1 MRDLFLDFETYY
13 DKAFSLRK
21 MTTVEYIKDQRF
33 AIHGFSAAYG
43 DDEVRWYE
51 GVEADAFLASVDWA
65 DTNLVCHNTAFDG
78 AILSFIYGYT
88 PCLYSDTMSM
98 ANYFWEGRAN
108 LDVVARRLGFGA
120 KTDGLADTLGLK
132 VGTLPPHIK
141 TKFIEYANNDVT
153 LTRRIY
159 QALIKYLPYRE
170 QRMIDVTIRMYTQPS
185 LLVNADDMDAYA
197 EGLADALF
205 EQREHTIAAL
215 VAENQTVGEKTFSSN
230 KQFAA
235 LLEALGVEVPTKL
248 RKPTKNEVDKKGYDK
263 DTMVEVLALGK
274 GDENFLALLEHEDL
288 IVRTVVEQ
296 RIAEKSR
303 INETRAK
310 RFATISRLMGGKL
323 PVPLRYMASHTG
335 RWGGRDSIN
344 LQNLPSRGKDKT
356 LRKALLA
363 PPGYRLVVADLSQI
377 EPRVLAWL
385 AGEYELLEAFAEG
398 KDIYTTMHN
407 KVFGSDYDA
416 MYNGY
421 KDNDPYWV
429 TQRNI
434 AKACIAEGQLV
445 LTHKGLVP
453 IDKVNTEHLLWDGVE
468 WVSHEGVIYK
478 GERGVI
484 TYDGLTATPDHI
496 VFTADGREIPFGQ
509 AASEMVRVE
518 QTGVGR
524 TAIRVNRDYLARGSE
539 DEWLSNGNGEVPHI
553 RNTASDNVGQSS
565 RREDDDVLS
574 QRTNTDTER
583 RGIRSEVRRDHS
595 EMQQGDT
602 SALRRLRSAW
612 DSLRVR
618 VSDAVRSLLPR
629 AFTSPRLQGSG
640 DRQDRQQWEL
650 RHREST
656 AVNTA
661 REYAQQKKLGIN
673 CSERTDC
680 SRPRPTTGVPA
691 AEDGA
696 AGCGRAIFSAD
707 SGACYTGCTMETQE
721 LDGHKRTARV
731 YDIVNAGPRNRFTVE
746 GKLVHNCVLGLGYG
760 MGHTKFR
767 VFLKNAAKQSFTE
780 DEAKELVTAYRRGV
794 SGITALW
801 KAGSDMVEVMSNY
814 GYWESHRMVINKT
827 QLVMPSN
834 NWMDYPGL
842 KQYRIRDYK
851 TGQVKTEYRWG
862 QYGENYIYGA
872 LVIENI
878 VQALSRDIMA
888 DMTARIYDEVLES
901 DERIANLVHDE
912 VVCVIRED
920 RVERAKELV
929 REIMSTAPSYCPGLP
944 VNCSIDDAMSYGDAK

>member
-33 AIHGFSAAYG
+33 ATHGFSAAFG

-88 PCLYSDTMSM
+88 PHLYSDTMSM

-141 TKFIEYANNDVT
+141 TKFVEYANNDVI

-185 LLVNADDMDAYA
+185 LLVNADEMEAYA

-248 RKPTKNEVDKKGYDK
+248 RKPTKNEVEKKGYDK

-274 GDENFLALLEHEDL
+274 GDENFLALLDHEDA

-323 PVPLRYMASHTG
+323 PVPLRYMGAHTG
-335 RWGGRDSIN
+335 RWSGRDSIN

-385 AGEYELLEAFAEG
+385 AGEYELLEAFAAG

-407 KVFGSDYDA
+407 KVFSSDYDT

-421 KDNDPYWV
+421 KDNDHYWV

-434 AKACIAEGQLV
+434 AKA
-445 LTHKGLVP
+445 
-453 IDKVNTEHLLWDGVE
+453 
-468 WVSHEGVIYK
+468 
-478 GERGVI
+478 
-484 TYDGLTATPDHI
+484 
-496 VFTADGREIPFGQ
+496 
-509 AASEMVRVE
+509 M
-518 QTGVGR
+518 
-524 TAIRVNRDYLARGSE
+524 
-539 DEWLSNGNGEVPHI
+539 
-553 RNTASDNVGQSS
+553 
-565 RREDDDVLS
+565 
-574 QRTNTDTER
+574 
-583 RGIRSEVRRDHS
+583 
-595 EMQQGDT
+595 
-602 SALRRLRSAW
+602 
-612 DSLRVR
+612 
-618 VSDAVRSLLPR
+618 
-629 AFTSPRLQGSG
+629 
-640 DRQDRQQWEL
+640 
-650 RHREST
+650 
-656 AVNTA
+656 
-661 REYAQQKKLGIN
+661 
-673 CSERTDC
+673 
-680 SRPRPTTGVPA
+680 
-691 AEDGA
+691 
-696 AGCGRAIFSAD
+696 
-707 SGACYTGCTMETQE
+707 
-721 LDGHKRTARV
+721 
-731 YDIVNAGPRNRFTVE
+731 
-746 GKLVHNCVLGLGYG
+746 VLGLGYG

-851 TGQVKTEYRWG
+851 TGKVKTEYRWG

-888 DMTARIYDEVLES
+888 DMAARIYDEVLEP

>member
-33 AIHGFSAAYG
+33 AIHGFSAAFG

-51 GVEADAFLASVDWA
+51 GVEADTFLASVDWA
-65 DTNLVCHNTAFDG
+65 DTNLICHNTAFDG

-88 PCLYSDTMSM
+88 PRLYSDTMSM

-120 KTDGLADTLGLK
+120 KTDGLADTLGLQ

-141 TKFIEYANNDVT
+141 TKFVEYANNDVI

-159 QALIKYLPYRE
+159 QALIDYLPYRE
-170 QRMIDVTIRMYTQPS
+170 RRMIDVTIRMYTQPS
-185 LLVNADDMDAYA
+185 LLVNADEMDAYA
-197 EGLADALF
+197 AGLADALF
-205 EQREHTIAAL
+205 EQREQTIAAL

-230 KQFAA
+230 KQFAE

-248 RKPTKNEVDKKGYDK
+248 RKPTKNEVEKKGYDK

-274 GDENFLALLEHEDL
+274 GDENFLALLDHEDT

-310 RFATISRLMGGKL
+310 RFATISRLMDGKL

-385 AGEYELLEAFAEG
+385 AGEYELLEAFAAG

-421 KDNDPYWV
+421 KDNDHYWV

-478 GERGVI
+478 GEREVI

-496 VFTADGREIPFGQ
+496 VFT
-509 AASEMVRVE
+509 S
-518 QTGVGR
+518 
-524 TAIRVNRDYLARGSE
+524 RGSTKPFARAAF
-539 DEWLSNGNGEVPHI
+539 D
-553 RNTASDNVGQSS
+553 
-565 RREDDDVLS
+565 
-574 QRTNTDTER
+574 
-583 RGIRSEVRRDHS
+583 
-595 EMQQGDT
+595 GD
-602 SALRRLRSAW
+602 ALEISGLFYTPITVK
-612 DSLRVR
+612 RVKYIEKTYPYG
-618 VSDAVRSLLPR
+618 LP
-629 AFTSPRLQGSG
+629 PI
-640 DRQDRQQWEL
+640 
-650 RHREST
+650 
-656 AVNTA
+656 
-661 REYAQQKKLGIN
+661 KKVA
-673 CSERTDC
+673 
-680 SRPRPTTGVPA
+680 GV
-691 AEDGA
+691 
-696 AGCGRAIFSAD
+696 
-707 SGACYTGCTMETQE
+707 T
-721 LDGHKRTARV
+721 RV

-780 DEAKELVTAYRRGV
+780 DEAKEIVTAYRRGV

-801 KAGSDMVEVMSNY
+801 KAGSDMTEVMANY

-827 QLVMPSN
+827 QLVMPSG

-851 TGQVKTEYRWG
+851 TGKVKTEYRWG

-888 DMTARIYDEVLES
+888 DMTVRIYDEVLEP

-920 RVERAKELV
+920 RVDQVKALV

-944 VNCSIDDAMSYGDAK
+944 VNCSIDDAVSYGDAK